1 MAVHLSFLCVLSN
14 QNVFVTRFW
23 CLIAAWGLK
32 HILRISDECLHV
44 ESFISTEYIISTKW
58 CHYFQFFCWIF
69 FNIFYC
75 LRFIKT
81 IDKIEKN
88 WKGKLKRIWRHWL
101 KIEYSV
107 LIKRIYNILSKKLS
121 MDSVM
126 FQVMLVILLDQGITG
141 WSFLPRIE
149 IMISLIFHVLND
161 SKVLGGTTYNTNT
174 SNV

>member
-1 MAVHLSFLCVLSN
+1 MLDCCVGFKTYTENFRWMFACRVFYKYRIHNFHQMMSN
-14 QNVFVTRFW
+14 
-23 CLIAAWGLK
+23 
-32 HILRISDECLHV
+32 
-44 ESFISTEYIISTKW
+44 
-58 CHYFQFFCWIF
+58 YFQFFCWIF